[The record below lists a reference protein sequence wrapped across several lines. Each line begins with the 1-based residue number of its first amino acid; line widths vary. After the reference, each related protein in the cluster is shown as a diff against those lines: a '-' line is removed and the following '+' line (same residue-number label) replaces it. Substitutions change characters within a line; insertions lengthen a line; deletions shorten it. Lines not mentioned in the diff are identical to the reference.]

1 MPATKQNITL
11 AVEKTLLK
19 RARAI
24 AAERGL
30 SVSALLSSE
39 LARLVEQEGKYQRAQ
54 ASALARLRSP
64 VSLDFRSK
72 PDRDS
77 LHDRQHLR

>member
-1 MPATKQNITL
+1 MASMKQNITL
-11 AVEKTLLK
+11 AVEKKLLK

-39 LARLVEQEGKYQRAQ
+39 LARLVEQEGRYQRAQ
-54 ASALARLRSP
+54 ARALARLRSP
-64 VSLDFRSK
+64 VSLNFGRK

-77 LHDRQHLR
+77 LHDRQGLR